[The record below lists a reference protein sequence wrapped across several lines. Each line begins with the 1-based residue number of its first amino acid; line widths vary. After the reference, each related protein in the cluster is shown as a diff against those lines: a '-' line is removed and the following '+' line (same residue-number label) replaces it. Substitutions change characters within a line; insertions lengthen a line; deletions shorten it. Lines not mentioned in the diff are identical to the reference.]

1 MVSLAECE
9 LRSKTWK
16 TSRLPNPSTTN
27 ATATPATFS
36 FIIQETVTITV

>member
-1 MVSLAECE
+1 

-16 TSRLPNPSTTN
+16 TSRLQKTSATN

-36 FIIQETVTITV
+36 FISQETVTITV